1 MKKRLILLLFAI
13 LIQTGYT
20 QTDSLTVEFT
30 ALKPAP
36 EHRRVTQIVTTL
48 LQRNHYEKRALNDEM
63 SSEVFDR
70 YLEKLDYNKLYFL
83 ASDIAEFEM
92 YRYELDEVLRSG
104 QVNVAFDI
112 FNRYQQRAEER
123 LKYVFEQL
131 EKPFDFSTDEVLE
144 LDRKDAPWAKT
155 SEELDDLWRKRLKD
169 QALSLKLAGKDEEG
183 IRKTLRNR
191 YKRLAKN
198 IAQSQSEDVYQIFMN
213 SFAESFDPH
222 TNYFSPKDFD
232 DFKIRMSQSLEGIG
246 ARLVSEDDYTKVV
259 EIIPGGPADKSGLLH
274 PNDKII
280 GVGQDYD
287 GEIVD
292 VVGWRIDD
300 VVQLIRGKKGTVVRL
315 QIIPQNAK
323 PGAPPDTIALVRDK
337 IKLEDQSAKMDTIRV
352 NHNGE
357 EQLFGVIEIPTFYS
371 DFDAMRRGERDYKS
385 TYRDVKKLLEELKAM
400 NVDGVIIDLR
410 RNGGGYLN
418 EAVDLTGLFIEKGP
432 VVQVRYSDGRKE
444 IEEDNNPAVVYD
456 GPLAVLVDRLSAS
469 ASEIFAAAIQD
480 YGRGF
485 IVGSQTFGKG
495 TVQRP
500 IDLNRFV
507 RDPDIKLGQL
517 KLTIAKFY
525 RVNGHSTQHAGV
537 TPDIEFPSR
546 FAAMDIG
553 ESSQKNALVWD
564 QIEGVSYKKVE
575 DLTPYV
581 PEIQKQVNL
590 RLRNNPQYLKLLDEV
605 ERVKKQKMQKV
616 VSLNE
621 AKRRAELNENKKD
634 EESDENDIERPSD
647 KHKDLVL
654 TESAHIL
661 GDFVIL
667 KKAKLTNRQ

>member
-1 MKKRLILLLFAI
+1 MKTRLILVLFAI
-13 LIQTGYT
+13 LFQTGYS
-20 QTDSLTVEFT
+20 QTDSLTIEFT

-48 LQRNHYEKRALNDEM
+48 LQRNHYSKRALNDEM

-70 YLEKLDYNKLYFL
+70 YLKKLDYNKLYFL
-83 ASDIAEFEM
+83 ASDIAKFEAA
-92 YRYELDEVLRSG
+92 RYELDEVLRSG
-104 QVNVAFDI
+104 QVNIAFEI

-123 LKYVFEQL
+123 LKYVFDQL
-131 EKPFDFSTDEVLE
+131 EKPFDFSTDEELE
-144 LDRKDAPWAKT
+144 LDRKDAPWAKS
-155 SEELDDLWRKRLKD
+155 SEELDELWRKRLKD

-191 YKRLAKN
+191 YKRLVKN

-287 GEIVD
+287 GDIID

-315 QIIPQNAK
+315 QIIRQSAK
-323 PGAPPDTIALVRDK
+323 PGTPPDTIALVRDK

-352 NHNGE
+352 KHNGE
-357 EQLFGVIEIPTFYS
+357 TQLFGVIEIPTFYS

-385 TYRDVKKLLEELKAM
+385 TYRDVNKLLEELKAM
-400 NVDGVIIDLR
+400 EVDGVIIDLR

-485 IVGSQTFGKG
+485 IVGSQSFGKG

-525 RVNGHSTQHAGV
+525 RINGHSTQHAGV
-537 TPDIEFPSR
+537 TPDFEFPSR
-546 FAAMDIG
+546 LSAMEIG
-553 ESSQKNALVWD
+553 ESNQENALAWD
-564 QIEGVSYKKVE
+564 QIEGVEYKKVE
-575 DLTPYV
+575 DLTAYI

-590 RLRNNPQYLKLLDEV
+590 RLRNNPQYLKLLEEV
-605 ERVKKQKMQKV
+605 EKVKKQKMQKI

-621 AKRRAELNENKKD
+621 AKRRAELNEKD
-634 EESDENDIERPSD
+634 EDSEENDIERPSD

-661 GDFVIL
+661 GDFVTL

>member
-1 MKKRLILLLFAI
+1 
-13 LIQTGYT
+13 
-20 QTDSLTVEFT
+20 
-30 ALKPAP
+30 
-36 EHRRVTQIVTTL
+36 VTTL

-123 LKYVFEQL
+123 LKYVFGQL

-385 TYRDVKKLLEELKAM
+385 TYRDVKNLLEELKAM

-418 EAVDLTGLFIEKGP
+418 EAVDLTGLFIERGP

-546 FAAMDIG
+546 FSAMEIG
-553 ESSQKNALVWD
+553 ESSQKNALAWD
-564 QIEGVSYKKVE
+564 QIEGVNYKKVE

-634 EESDENDIERPSD
+634 EESEENDIERPSD